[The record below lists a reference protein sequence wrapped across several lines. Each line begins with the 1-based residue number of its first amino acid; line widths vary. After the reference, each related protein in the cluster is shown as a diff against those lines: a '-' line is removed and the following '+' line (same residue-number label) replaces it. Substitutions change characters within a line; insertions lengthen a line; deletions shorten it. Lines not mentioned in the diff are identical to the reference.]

1 MPSPTSHTETVRA
14 RKRVTAGRKRKNALA
29 KAGSTKSAKELFKKS

>member
-14 RKRVTAGRKRKNALA
+14 RKRVTRGRKRKNALA
-29 KAGSTKSAKELFKKS
+29 RKGSTKSAKELFKKS